1 MIGIVMTNKIQR
13 GQAGRRIVE
22 LLRANAQLLRDLN
35 NFRAENIPAADVLFS
50 EEEVATIE
58 AYHHTNNQELPDW
71 LCCPISH
78 GVLRDPVMLRGGA
91 VFYER
96 DALLAHIESSKNSRR
111 AIAERNGTRYDGQII
126 EPSSGVNVF
135 PYVIQNR
142 KVREL
147 LRDYYE
153 KVIRDEQPAVVEVVE
168 A

>member
-1 MIGIVMTNKIQR
+1 
-13 GQAGRRIVE
+13 
-22 LLRANAQLLRDLN
+22 
-35 NFRAENIPAADVLFS
+35 
-50 EEEVATIE
+50 
-58 AYHHTNNQELPDW
+58 
-71 LCCPISH
+71 
-78 GVLRDPVMLRGGA
+78 MLRGGA
-91 VFYER
+91 AFYER